1 MEISMRIRYLP
12 LLLLPFAAS
21 CSTGTM
27 RSQDQMCAEIAKFA
41 SAATTGESHAVTLR
55 GGWGGDTPDVL
66 MTHDCQHSGYEPGK
80 SLCAYLLPNTSWEFG
95 HYNAKRAATC
105 LDSPDRQDFI
115 RRMDKDEWPAAITS
129 SLRLLPDKYIQ
140 VTVRFESNDLS
151 VLTLSAARQGN

>member
-1 MEISMRIRYLP
+1 MRIRYLSLV
-12 LLLLPFAAS
+12 LLSLVAS

-27 RSQDQMCAEIAKFA
+27 RSQDEMCAEIAKFA

-55 GGWGGDTPDVL
+55 GGWGGDTADVL
-66 MTHDCQHSGYEPGK
+66 MTHDCKHSGYEAGK
-80 SLCAYLLPNTSWEFG
+80 SLCTYLLPNTSWEFG

-129 SLRLLPDKYIQ
+129 SVRLLPDKHVQ
-140 VTVRFESNDLS
+140 VTVRFDSNDLS
-151 VLTLSAARQGN
+151 TLTLSAARQGN